1 MLSKRTISYLFLSIN
16 VIVWGAALV
25 VVKPSLDV
33 TTPFRYLMYRFVL
46 ASLLSVPILV
56 YYASKIKKIRA
67 KLPVILLVEL
77 LGTTIALALLY
88 AGLARTSAL
97 EASLLTTTSP
107 LFVVLAG
114 TWFLRER
121 EERHELM
128 GLGLA
133 LIGTVLLVSLPLLLG
148 MDSLKSLSLEGNILI
163 MGQNI
168 VTALYFVLAKK
179 HYAKLP
185 KLLVAALSF
194 IVGAVSFILFSFWE
208 VGFSTSAFLGAVT
221 VELQAPSVL
230 LAAGYMAIFGSIIG
244 LTAYI
249 KGQDGIEASEA
260 SLFSYLQPIVYIP
273 LAVVILGDKLHMVQ
287 VAALVLI
294 LIGVFV
300 AEKRKKRKHYN

>member
-1 MLSKRTISYLFLSIN
+1 MLSKRTISYFFLSIN

-46 ASLLSVPILV
+46 ASLLSVPILI

-67 KLPVILLVEL
+67 KLPAIFLVEL
-77 LGTTIALALLY
+77 LGTTVALGLLY

-97 EASLLTTTSP
+97 EASLATTTSP

-121 EERHELM
+121 EERHELA

-133 LIGTVLLVSLPLLLG
+133 LLGTVLLVSLPLLLG
-148 MDSLKSLSLEGNILI
+148 MDSFKSLSLEGNILI

-168 VTALYFVLAKK
+168 ATALYFVLAKK

-185 KLLVAALSF
+185 KLLVASLSF
-194 IVGAVSFILFSFWE
+194 IVGAVSFLLFSFWE
-208 VGFSTSAFLGAVT
+208 AGFSTSTFLSAVT
-221 VELQAPSVL
+221 VDLQAPSVWI
-230 LAAGYMAIFGSIIG
+230 AAGYMAVFGSIIG

-260 SLFSYLQPIVYIP
+260 SLFGYLQPLVYIP
-273 LAVVILGDKLHMVQ
+273 LAVIVLGDKLHSVQ
-287 VAALVLI
+287 LVALVLI

-300 AEKRKKRKHYN
+300 AEKRKKRKRYS